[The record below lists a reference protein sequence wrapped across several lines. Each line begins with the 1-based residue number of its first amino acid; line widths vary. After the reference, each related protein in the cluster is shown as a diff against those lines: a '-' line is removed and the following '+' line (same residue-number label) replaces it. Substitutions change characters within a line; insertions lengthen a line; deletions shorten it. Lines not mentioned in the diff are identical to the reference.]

1 MSNILNQIAMRKIF
15 YSLLLCFPVGLLL
28 SCNEQSSKPAS
39 ETADTSN
46 VQTSQFQPN
55 DKQVVYYDNGQAQYM
70 QQYLNGIKHGE
81 YKDWFKT
88 GQIRTIGY
96 FNMGMRDGTW
106 KWYDEKGEVTLQV
119 RYDKTVAQL

>member
-1 MSNILNQIAMRKIF
+1 MLTMRKF
-15 YSLLLCFPVGLLL
+15 YSFLLCLPVCLIV
-28 SCNEQSSKPAS
+28 SCNNQGNKPANKS
-39 ETADTSN
+39 TDTSN
-46 VQTSQFQPN
+46 EQTSQFQPN
-55 DKQVVYYDNGQAQYM
+55 DKQVVYYNNGQVQFM

-96 FNMGMRDGTW
+96 FNMGMRNGTW
-106 KWYDEKGEVTLQV
+106 KWYDEKGEVTLQI